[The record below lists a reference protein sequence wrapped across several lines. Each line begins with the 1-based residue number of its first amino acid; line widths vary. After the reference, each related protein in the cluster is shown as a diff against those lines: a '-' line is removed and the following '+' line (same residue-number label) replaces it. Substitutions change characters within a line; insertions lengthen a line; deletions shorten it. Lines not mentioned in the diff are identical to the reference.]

1 MAGIRSESD
10 GLTPTRTLIYQLY
23 LRQVHIILSYS
34 PPLLFLFQS
43 SRSLTKRLKNTR
55 HASHEIA
62 PYLNPFAAAPQIV
75 H

>member
-1 MAGIRSESD
+1 M
-10 GLTPTRTLIYQLY
+10 LYQGY

-34 PPLLFLFQS
+34 PPLLFLSQS